1 MVLVYGEIL
10 VDLNKES
17 NSNTF
22 SYHVGGAPFN
32 VGYCIHNMEG
42 NVKFIGSV
50 GNDLMG
56 KFIIDFVNGKGID
69 SCIDVSEYNT
79 TLAFVMNDSNGERSF
94 CFYRNN
100 TADYMFNYDSLCFIK
115 EYDIVHLGSLMLSK
129 KEGYSFFKEV
139 VKISKDNNKLLSFD
153 VNYRDDIFNSKEEA
167 ISVYK
172 DVIKDFD
179 IVKISKEELIL
190 LSNEEDIILGLNK
203 LFSNNQKVFV
213 TLGKE
218 GSLFYYDGKYS
229 KVFSIEVE
237 PIDTTGAGDAFYG
250 VILSFIDKLGI
261 DNFIKDAKKYLYL
274 ANVMGAYATLKKGA
288 LEGVLTKDELM
299 KVSSYE
305 Q

>member
-10 VDLNKES
+10 VDLNKDI

-42 NVKFIGSV
+42 NVKFVGNV

-56 KFIIDFVNGKGID
+56 KFIVDFVNSKGIN
-69 SCIDVSEYNT
+69 SCIDVGEYNT
-79 TLAFVMNDSNGERSF
+79 TLAFVMNDSNGERDF

-100 TADYMFNYDSLCFIK
+100 TADYHFNYDFLCFIK
-115 EYDIVHLGSLMLSK
+115 ECDIVHLGSLMLSK

-139 VKISKDNNKLLSFD
+139 VKISKDNKKLLSFD
-153 VNYRDDIFNSKEEA
+153 VNYRDDIFGEKKEA
-167 ISVYK
+167 IGIYK
-172 DVIKDFD
+172 EVIKDFD
-179 IVKISKEELIL
+179 IVKISKDELLL
-190 LSNEEDIILGLNK
+190 LSNEEDVSLGVSK
-203 LFSNNQKVFV
+203 LFTNNQMVFI

-218 GSLFYYDGKYS
+218 GSLFYYGGKYS
-229 KVFSIEVE
+229 KVGSIEVE
-237 PIDTTGAGDAFYG
+237 VVDTTGAGDAFYG

-261 DNFIKDAKKYLYL
+261 EGFIKDVNKYLYI

-288 LEGVLTKDELM
+288 LEGVLSKEELM
-299 KVSSYE
+299 KVSKYE
-305 Q
+305 E